1 MRLFAPADGKHA
13 AGESMARLHRLWL
26 ATAVAAAFVPGMA
39 GALELGDISSR
50 AALGQNLSAN
60 IDLRGAAD
68 LSADDVVVSLAS
80 AEDFERLGV
89 DRSVVTS
96 GLTFTP
102 DLGKNGRGVIHVRSS
117 KPIRE
122 PYVNFVLQV
131 VWPQGRLVRE
141 FTVLLD
147 PPTYLASPVTP
158 PAIAPV
164 AAARAPLTPP
174 VAPPVASAPPADSY
188 RIQRNDALWDIA
200 SRNRPSASVSV
211 MQTMAAIQRM
221 NPDAFVDGNI
231 NRIKVGQVLRLP
243 SEQQVRE
250 QSHAQ
255 AVAQVQ
261 SQNAEWKAKRAPQ
274 VAQQGRQLDATHKA
288 EAGSAPANA
297 PARDNLRL
305 LSGQPGK
312 DHGKVEAEQL
322 AVAQEGLDSARREGE
337 ELRSRIADLES
348 QTQKLNRLIELK
360 DSQIA
365 GLIARLAEQ
374 DRAKTQGV
382 APAGTPQAAAG
393 DVAQAANPLTAQAEG
408 AAPRP

>member
-1 MRLFAPADGKHA
+1 
-13 AGESMARLHRLWL
+13 MARLHRLWL
-26 ATAVAAAFVPGMA
+26 ATAVAAAFMPGMA

-50 AALGQNLSAN
+50 AALGQTLSAN
-60 IDLRGAAD
+60 IDLRGTAD
-68 LSADDVVVSLAS
+68 LSSEEVVVSLAS

-89 DRSVVTS
+89 DRNVVTS
-96 GLTFTP
+96 GLKFTP
-102 DLGKNGRGVIHVRSS
+102 DLGGNGRGVIHVSSS

-141 FTVLLD
+141 FTLLLD
-147 PPTYLASPVTP
+147 PPTYVASPVVP
-158 PAIAPV
+158 PAIAPI
-164 AAARAPLTPP
+164 AAVRAAQAQSLAPSVARAP
-174 VAPPVASAPPADSY
+174 AADSY

-200 SRNRPSASVSV
+200 SRNRPSTSVSV

-250 QSHAQ
+250 QTHAQ
-255 AVAQVQ
+255 AVAHVETQN
-261 SQNAEWKAKRAPQ
+261 SQWKAKRNPET
-274 VAQQGRQLDATHKA
+274 AQQGRQLDATHKA
-288 EAGSAPANA
+288 EAGSAPAKA
-297 PARDNLRL
+297 EERDNLRL
-305 LSGQPGK
+305 VSGQPGK
-312 DHGKVEAEQL
+312 DKGKVDAEQL

-337 ELRSRIADLES
+337 ELRSRISDLES
-348 QTQKLNRLIELK
+348 QTQKLNKLIELK

-374 DRAKTQGV
+374 DRARGQV
-382 APAGTPQAAAG
+382 APPAGNPQAAAE
-393 DVAQAANPLTAQAEG
+393 VAQASAPLTAQAADG
-408 AAPRP
+408 APHP

>member
-1 MRLFAPADGKHA
+1 MV
-13 AGESMARLHRLWL
+13 RLHRLWL
-26 ATAVAAAFVPGMA
+26 ATAVAAAFMPGMA

-68 LSADDVVVSLAS
+68 LSSEEVLVTLAS

-89 DRSVVTS
+89 DRNVVTS
-96 GLTFTP
+96 GLKFTP
-102 DLGKNGRGVIHVRSS
+102 DLGKNGRGVIHVSSS

-141 FTVLLD
+141 FTLLLD
-147 PPTYLASPVTP
+147 PPTYVASPVTP
-158 PAIAPV
+158 PSVAPV
-164 AAARAPLTPP
+164 VAAVRAPQMQALAPA
-174 VAPPVASAPPADSY
+174 VANVPADSY

-200 SRNRPSASVSV
+200 SRNRPSSGVSV

-231 NRIKVGQVLRLP
+231 NRLKVGQVLRLP
-243 SEQQVRE
+243 DEQQVRE

-255 AVAQVQ
+255 AVAHVET
-261 SQNAEWKAKRAPQ
+261 QNSEWKAKRNPQ
-274 VAQQGRQLDATHKA
+274 LAQQGRQLDATHKA
-288 EAGSAPANA
+288 EAGSAPAKA
-297 PARDNLRL
+297 EERDNLRL
-305 LSGQPGK
+305 VSGQPGK
-312 DHGKVEAEQL
+312 DKGKVETEQL
-322 AVAQEGLDSARREGE
+322 AVAQEGLDSARREGD
-337 ELRSRIADLES
+337 ELRSRISDLES
-348 QTQKLNRLIELK
+348 QTQKLNKLIELK

-374 DRAKTQGV
+374 DRVKAQA
-382 APAGTPQAAAG
+382 APAAGNPQAAAG
-393 DVAQAANPLTAQAEG
+393 EVAQVSAPLTAQATGGE
-408 AAPRP
+408 PRP

>member
-1 MRLFAPADGKHA
+1 
-13 AGESMARLHRLWL
+13 MARLHRLWL
-26 ATAVAAAFVPGMA
+26 ATAVAAAFMPGMA

-60 IDLRGAAD
+60 IDLRGVAD
-68 LSADDVVVSLAS
+68 LSSEEVVVNLAS

-89 DRSVVTS
+89 DRNVVTS
-96 GLTFTP
+96 GLKFTP
-102 DLGKNGRGVIHVRSS
+102 DIGKNGRGVIHVSSS

-141 FTVLLD
+141 FTLLLD
-147 PPTYLASPVTP
+147 PPSYVASPVTP

-164 AAARAPLTPP
+164 AAVRAPQAQPL
-174 VAPPVASAPPADSY
+174 APSAVSAAAADSY
-188 RIQRNDALWDIA
+188 RIQRNDALWGIA
-200 SRNRPSASVSV
+200 SRNRPSSGVSV
-211 MQTMAAIQRM
+211 MQTMTAIQRM

-250 QSHAQ
+250 QGHAQ
-255 AVAQVQ
+255 AVAHVETQN
-261 SQNAEWKAKRAPQ
+261 SQWKAKRNPQ
-274 VAQQGRQLDATHKA
+274 LAQQGRQLDATHKA
-288 EAGSAPANA
+288 EAGSAPAKA
-297 PARDNLRL
+297 EQQDSLRL
-305 LSGQPGK
+305 VSGQPGK
-312 DHGKVEAEQL
+312 DKGKVEAEQL
-322 AVAQEGLDSARREGE
+322 AVAQEGLDSARREGD

-348 QTQKLNRLIELK
+348 QTQKLNKLIELK

-374 DRAKTQGV
+374 DRAKTQGT
-382 APAGTPQAAAG
+382 PQAGNPQAAAG
-393 DVAQAANPLTAQAEG
+393 EVVQASAPLTAQAAGGES
-408 AAPRP
+408 RP

>member
-1 MRLFAPADGKHA
+1 
-13 AGESMARLHRLWL
+13 MARLHRLWL
-26 ATAVAAAFVPGMA
+26 ATAVAAAFLPGMA

-68 LSADDVVVSLAS
+68 MSSEDVVVSLAS

-89 DRSVVTS
+89 DRNVVTS
-96 GLTFTP
+96 GLKFTP
-102 DLGKNGRGVIHVRSS
+102 DIGKNGRGVIHVSS
-117 KPIRE
+117 NRPIRE

-141 FTVLLD
+141 FTLLLD
-147 PPTYLASPVTP
+147 PPSYVASPVTP
-158 PAIAPV
+158 PTIAPV
-164 AAARAPLTPP
+164 AAVRAPQAQPLTPS
-174 VAPPVASAPPADSY
+174 VANAPTDSY

-200 SRNRPSASVSV
+200 SRNRPSGSVSV
-211 MQTMAAIQRM
+211 MQTMAAMQRM

-231 NRIKVGQVLRLP
+231 NRLKVGQVLRLP

-255 AVAQVQ
+255 AVAHVETQN
-261 SQNAEWKAKRAPQ
+261 SQWKAKRNPQ
-274 VAQQGRQLDATHKA
+274 LAQQERQLDATHKA
-288 EAGSAPANA
+288 EAGSAPAKA
-297 PARDNLRL
+297 EERDSLRL
-305 LSGQPGK
+305 VSGQPGK
-312 DHGKVEAEQL
+312 DKGKVEAEQL

-337 ELRSRIADLES
+337 ELRSRISDLES
-348 QTQKLNRLIELK
+348 QTQKLNKLIELK

-374 DRAKTQGV
+374 DRAKAQ
-382 APAGTPQAAAG
+382 AASPAGNPQAAAG
-393 DVAQAANPLTAQAEG
+393 EVAQASAGLTAQAAGGE
-408 AAPRP
+408 PRP

>member
-1 MRLFAPADGKHA
+1 
-13 AGESMARLHRLWL
+13 LWL
-26 ATAVAAAFVPGMA
+26 ATAVAAAFMPGMA

-50 AALGQNLSAN
+50 ATLGQNLSAS
-60 IDLRGAAD
+60 IDLRGVTD
-68 LSADDVVVSLAS
+68 LSSEEVVVTLAS
-80 AEDFERLGV
+80 SEDFERLGV
-89 DRSVVTS
+89 DRNVVTS
-96 GLTFTP
+96 GLKFTP
-102 DLGKNGRGVIHVRSS
+102 DIGKNGRGVIHISSS

-147 PPTYLASPVTP
+147 PPSYVASPVTP

-164 AAARAPLTPP
+164 AVARAPQAQAPS
-174 VAPPVASAPPADSY
+174 VAGPSVADSY

-211 MQTMAAIQRM
+211 MQTMAALQRM

-231 NRIKVGQVLRLP
+231 NRLKVGQVLRLP

-250 QSHAQ
+250 QSHSQ
-255 AVAQVQ
+255 AVAHVENQN
-261 SQNAEWKAKRAPQ
+261 SQWKAKRNPQ

-288 EAGSAPANA
+288 EAGSAPAKTE
-297 PARDNLRL
+297 ARDNLRL

-312 DHGKVEAEQL
+312 DQGKVETEQL
-322 AVAQEGLDSARREGE
+322 AVAQEGLDSARREGD
-337 ELRSRIADLES
+337 ELRSRISDLES
-348 QTQKLNRLIELK
+348 QTQKLNKLIELK

-365 GLIARLAEQ
+365 SLIARLAEQ
-374 DRAKTQGV
+374 DRAKTQ
-382 APAGTPQAAAG
+382 AAPQAGNPQVAG
-393 DVAQAANPLTAQAEG
+393 EVAQASAPLTAQAAG
-408 AAPRP
+408 AEPHP

>member
-1 MRLFAPADGKHA
+1 M
-13 AGESMARLHRLWL
+13 
-26 ATAVAAAFVPGMA
+26 ATAVAAAFMPGMA

-50 AALGQNLSAN
+50 AALGQTLSAN

-68 LSADDVVVSLAS
+68 LSSEEVVVSLAS

-89 DRSVVTS
+89 DRNVVTS
-96 GLTFTP
+96 GLKFTP
-102 DLGKNGRGVIHVRSS
+102 DVGKNGRGVIHVSS
-117 KPIRE
+117 SRPIRE

-141 FTVLLD
+141 FTLLLD
-147 PPTYLASPVTP
+147 PPTYAASPVTP

-164 AAARAPLTPP
+164 AAVRAPQAQPL
-174 VAPPVASAPPADSY
+174 APSGASAAASDSY

-200 SRNRPSASVSV
+200 SRNRPSGSVSV
-211 MQTMAAIQRM
+211 MQTMAAMQRM

-231 NRIKVGQVLRLP
+231 NRLKVGQVLRLP

-255 AVAQVQ
+255 AVAHVEAQN
-261 SQNAEWKAKRAPQ
+261 SQWKAKRNPQ
-274 VAQQGRQLDATHKA
+274 LAQQGRQLDATHKA
-288 EAGSAPANA
+288 EAGSAPAKA
-297 PARDNLRL
+297 DERDNLRL
-305 LSGQPGK
+305 VSGQPGK
-312 DHGKVEAEQL
+312 VKGKVDAEQL
-322 AVAQEGLDSARREGE
+322 AVAQEGLDSARREGD

-348 QTQKLNRLIELK
+348 QTQKLNKLIELK

-374 DRAKTQGV
+374 DRAKAQ
-382 APAGTPQAAAG
+382 AAPQAGNPQASAG
-393 DVAQAANPLTAQAEG
+393 EVAQATAPLTAQATDG
-408 AAPRP
+408 APRP

>member
-1 MRLFAPADGKHA
+1 
-13 AGESMARLHRLWL
+13 MARLHRLWL
-26 ATAVAAAFVPGMA
+26 ATAVAAAFMPGMA

-50 AALGQNLSAN
+50 ATLGQTLTAN

-68 LSADDVVVSLAS
+68 LSSEEVVVSLAS

-89 DRSVVTS
+89 DRNVVTS
-96 GLTFTP
+96 GLKFTP
-102 DLGKNGRGVIHVRSS
+102 DIGKNGRGIIHVSSS

-141 FTVLLD
+141 FTLLLD
-147 PPTYLASPVTP
+147 PPSYVASPVTP
-158 PAIAPV
+158 PAVAPL
-164 AAARAPLTPP
+164 AAVRAPQGQPL
-174 VAPPVASAPPADSY
+174 APSVASAPVADSY

-200 SRNRPSASVSV
+200 SRNRPSSGVSV

-231 NRIKVGQVLRLP
+231 NRLKVGQVLRLP

-255 AVAQVQ
+255 AVAHVET
-261 SQNAEWKAKRAPQ
+261 QNAQWKAKRSPQ
-274 VAQQGRQLDATHKA
+274 LAQQGRQLDATHKA
-288 EAGSAPANA
+288 EAGSAPAKA
-297 PARDNLRL
+297 EERDNLRL
-305 LSGQPGK
+305 ISGQPGK
-312 DHGKVEAEQL
+312 DKGKVDAEQL
-322 AVAQEGLDSARREGE
+322 AVAQEGLDSARREGD
-337 ELRSRIADLES
+337 ELRSRISDLES
-348 QTQKLNRLIELK
+348 QTQKLNKLIELK

-374 DRAKTQGV
+374 DRARTQGA
-382 APAGTPQAAAG
+382 APAGNPQAAAG
-393 DVAQAANPLTAQAEG
+393 EVAQASAPLTAQATG

>member
-1 MRLFAPADGKHA
+1 
-13 AGESMARLHRLWL
+13 MARLHRLWL
-26 ATAVAAAFVPGMA
+26 ATAVAAAFMPGMA

-50 AALGQNLSAN
+50 AALGQTLSAN

-68 LSADDVVVSLAS
+68 LSSEEVVVSLAS

-89 DRSVVTS
+89 DRNVVTS
-96 GLTFTP
+96 GLKFTP
-102 DLGKNGRGVIHVRSS
+102 DVGKNGRGVIHVSS
-117 KPIRE
+117 SRPIRE

-141 FTVLLD
+141 FTLLLD
-147 PPTYLASPVTP
+147 PPAYVASPVTP
-158 PAIAPV
+158 PAVAPV
-164 AAARAPLTPP
+164 AAVRAPQAQPL
-174 VAPPVASAPPADSY
+174 APSVASTAAADSY

-200 SRNRPSASVSV
+200 SRYRPSSGVSV

-255 AVAQVQ
+255 AVAHVET
-261 SQNAEWKAKRAPQ
+261 QNAQWKAGRNPQ
-274 VAQQGRQLDATHKA
+274 SAQPGRQLDATHKA
-288 EAGSAPANA
+288 EAGSAPAKA
-297 PARDNLRL
+297 EERDNLRL
-305 LSGQPGK
+305 VSGQPGK
-312 DHGKVEAEQL
+312 DKGKVEAEQL

-337 ELRSRIADLES
+337 ELRSRISDLES
-348 QTQKLNRLIELK
+348 QTHKLNKLIELK

-374 DRAKTQGV
+374 DRAKAQA
-382 APAGTPQAAAG
+382 APQAGNPQAASG
-393 DVAQAANPLTAQAEG
+393 EIAQVSAPLTAQAVEG
-408 AAPRP
+408 APRP